1 MFPGKA
7 SRASGDVLVDFLD
20 FRQLQ
25 LQLRGVAPND
35 YAVTVETD
43 RPQS

>member
-25 LQLRGVAPND
+25 LQLREESPQVITR
-35 YAVTVETD
+35 YD
-43 RPQS
+43 RR